1 MMHWAQAIEK
11 AVIGRVQ
18 AARRQACATPGL
30 DLPVPRL
37 PWRLTWWPCC
47 GSTEQRLEQELASGG
62 QPPLAVLAG
71 HQRFGHGQRGR
82 PWISPPGGVWLSA
95 ALPWPAEPG
104 ASSALGLAVAVGL
117 AQQLEA
123 LGLTV
128 QLKWPN
134 DLLVNG
140 RKLAGLL
147 PRLSLRGP
155 AIRLARV
162 GVGLNSRNRVPAGA
176 ISLRE
181 ALGRQ
186 TTASDVPAL
195 TARVLAALEWAVFR
209 STSPE
214 LVRRLAER
222 RLLVPAEVMTYRQER
237 WQVEGLSVDGGL
249 LLSRAGE
256 RIVLRR
262 SF

>member
-1 MMHWAQAIEK
+1 MVHLAPAIEK
-11 AVIGRVQ
+11 TLIGRVQ
-18 AARRQACATPGL
+18 AARRQAGATPGL
-30 DLPVPRL
+30 DLPAPRL
-37 PWRLTWWPCC
+37 PWRLLWWPCC
-47 GSTEQRLEQELASGG
+47 GSTEQRLEQELSCGG

-95 ALPWPAEPG
+95 ALPWPAEPAAG
-104 ASSALGLAVAVGL
+104 SALGLAVAVGL
-117 AQQLEA
+117 ALQLEA

-162 GVGLNSRNRVPAGA
+162 GVGLNGRNRVPPGA

-222 RLLVPAEVMTYRQER
+222 RLLVPVEGVDYRRER

-256 RIVLRR
+256 RILRRR